1 MKFVKNLIITIIGF
15 TLCICTAQAACDFI
29 IDIGDK
35 KTKFV
40 EKIGEPMPMFEGQFM
55 LPVPST
61 KVCPND
67 DLSMDIAVEYIF
79 LEDFLAAIRMVVL
92 NDGTNAESKK
102 LKLMKYAKK
111 NYGDFD
117 TGQNPKIFNNFYSWE
132 TLGNLVIYKRLSDPK
147 GLIEEEIYISNEEY
161 DYKLGA
167 IYNQLEEIEDGKPE
181 PEEQTE

>member
-1 MKFVKNLIITIIGF
+1 MKKILLLI
-15 TLCICTAQAACDFI
+15 LSLSLYMSPVRAACDFI
-29 IDIGDK
+29 IDIGDNK
-35 KTKFV
+35 AKFV
-40 EKIGEPMPMFEGQFM
+40 EKFGEPFPQFNGLFM
-55 LPVPST
+55 LPVMST
-61 KVCPND
+61 DICPND
-67 DLSMDIAVEYIF
+67 NLDQGIAVEYIF
-79 LEDFLAAIRMVVL
+79 LGENLAAIRMVVF
-92 NDGTNAESKK
+92 NDEKNNISNK
-102 LKLMKYAKK
+102 LLLMNYAKK
-111 NYGDFD
+111 TYGDFD